1 MKFDRDVA
9 VIGALLPEPTL
20 PNPFPPLTVPPFQPM
35 EHGHWALMKDGRIG
49 RVRGYFTPG
58 YQDMKE
64 NWILVD
70 KSTGTTW
77 MSITPMEL
85 ESQSHHAFAAHG
97 NVLIGGLGMGVL
109 AYNVAQKP
117 EVRTVTVIERDAS
130 IIAMLKVVAEAWPD
144 AWWSKV
150 TIILGDAFDTPM
162 RNAFDV
168 ALFDIWP
175 MVGDTNL
182 RPDLQRLKWIH
193 MAGQWAAWGLE
204 MDFVSW
210 LAEKNI
216 PMQRVLPQHWDLYSK
231 SIGVPLILR
240 NRDDMSALAM
250 QAVIMGMKHE
260 TDKARRNR

>member
-1 MKFDRDVA
+1 
-9 VIGALLPEPTL
+9 
-20 PNPFPPLTVPPFQPM
+20 
-35 EHGHWALMKDGRIG
+35 
-49 RVRGYFTPG
+49 
-58 YQDMKE
+58 
-64 NWILVD
+64 
-70 KSTGTTW
+70 

-97 NVLIGGLGMGVL
+97 DVLIGGLGMGVL

-117 EVRTVTVIERDAS
+117 EVSKVTVIERDAS

-144 AWWSKV
+144 AWRSKV
-150 TIILGDAFDTPM
+150 RIIHGDAFATTEAAPCSY
-162 RNAFDV
+162 DV

-182 RPDLQRLKWIH
+182 RPDLQRLETRY